1 MKRTN
6 LTAVVTTLLA
16 GTLSTN
22 SSAAPLTDPVFAF
35 GLLGSYSALEFKGHK
50 STTTE
55 HMPEGGLFLNFGN
68 KMTAQSGVVYHAEIS
83 GQYSEKQNQTM
94 KDAQADLDLG
104 WRIEVNER
112 DSLDLLLGGGY
123 KWNQFQ
129 PDSNKYDIDLTSRT
143 YFAKTAA
150 GYNHRFT
157 TTTLR
162 FEAGMRR
169 IINGESQLKI
179 HGVSSDSQDLK
190 DNNNPFVELSVLF
203 NQQGSIPVI
212 ASLYYN
218 RFKYELDGQLAK
230 TELDK
235 QTRDEYGVKLGLVF

>member
-6 LTAVVTTLLA
+6 LAAVVTTFLT
-16 GTLSTN
+16 GTLPTN
-22 SSAAPLTDPVFAF
+22 SSAAPPADPVFAF
-35 GLLGSYSALEFKGHK
+35 GLLGSYSVLEFTGHR
-50 STTTE
+50 STVTE

-68 KMTAQSGVVYHAEIS
+68 KMTAQTGFVYHAEIS
-83 GQYSEKQNQTM
+83 GQYSEKQSQTM
-94 KDAQADLDLG
+94 KDGQADLDLG
-104 WRIEVNER
+104 WRTELNER
-112 DSLDLLLGGGY
+112 DSIDLLLGGGY

-143 YFAKTAA
+143 YFAKIAA

-179 HGVSSDSQDLK
+179 HGVNSESQDLK
-190 DNNNPFVELSVLF
+190 DNNNPFVELSFLF

-218 RFKYELDGQLAK
+218 RFKYDLDGQFAM